1 MRDLKIESS
10 VVDGSQS
17 NDGIIDEGLYSRQL
31 YVLGY
36 DAMRRMQNA
45 DVLISGLGGLG
56 VEIAKNIILGG
67 IKSLT
72 LHDSNDCTVRDLSSQ
87 FYLNKCCI
95 GRNRAESCIKQ
106 LSELNNYVTT
116 NILTGDLSEDLI
128 KNNFR
133 VVVLTETSDREQKRI
148 AEICRAHRVSLIVAD
163 TKGLFGQ
170 VFCDFGENFIV
181 YDDDGLAVKSGQ
193 IVSITKEKEGIVT
206 TEKWHNLY
214 DGEYVT
220 FTGVINPFENS
231 SKLIKNSHSTV

>member
-220 FTGVINPFENS
+220 FAGVINPFENS

>member
-106 LSELNNYVTT
+106 LSDLNNYVAT

-220 FTGVINPFENS
+220 FAGVINPFENS

>member
-231 SKLIKNSHSTV
+231 SKLIKNSHLTV

>member
-106 LSELNNYVTT
+106 LSELNNYVAT

-220 FTGVINPFENS
+220 FAGVINPFENS

>member
-163 TKGLFGQ
+163 SKGLFGQ

-220 FTGVINPFENS
+220 FAGVINPFENS